1 MLTGHLF
8 RPILWWAQ
16 MSPQQIHCK
25 ISKIQ
30 PGDFWTFVWRNV
42 GEDKKRE
49 FLLQHILK
57 VSTLV
62 TQLLVNILGQCSEG
76 TQPTKKPKV
85 IFQKREMTCGCAAL
99 WQTA

>member
-25 ISKIQ
+25 ISKI
-30 PGDFWTFVWRNV
+30 PTGDFWTFVWRNV

-62 TQLLVNILGQCSEG
+62 TQLLVNILCQCSKG
-76 TQPTKKPKV
+76 TQPTKKT
-85 IFQKREMTCGCAAL
+85 QKL
-99 WQTA
+99 FFKKQQ